1 MGKLW
6 QGRFTKELNEAAD
19 KFNRSLPFDKKLYK
33 QDIFG
38 SMAHAEMLFNK
49 GIISK
54 KDFEDIVGGLQSI
67 YEDITNGTLKFDDE
81 SEDIHSFVENVLTK
95 RVGDAGKKLHTARS
109 RNDQVATDLKLYVK
123 EAAISLQVSIRHFV
137 KTLKDKAVSV
147 KDYVMPGYTHMQHAQ
162 PITYAHY
169 LLAYAQMFMRD
180 YSRIHDALERMDY
193 CPLGAAALAGTT
205 YDIDRKYTATKLGF
219 KGATLNSLDSVSDR
233 DYCVEILSCCSLI
246 MAHLSKMAEE
256 YVLFTTTEFSFIE
269 LDDAFSTGSSIMP
282 QKKNADIAELVRGK
296 TGRVYGDLISMLTVL
311 KGLPLAYNKDL
322 QEDKECLFDAL
333 ETVENSV
340 KLFDAMTDSAVPN
353 KDAMLKSALKGFMN
367 ATDVADYLTVK
378 GMPFRSA
385 YKLVGEIVAFCIAK
399 ETTLNDLSLSEY
411 KKFSNLFENDLY
423 DEISIENCVNR
434 RKSFGGTATDNLTA
448 QIQFIDEFLL
458 KTKK

>member
-6 QGRFTKELNEAAD
+6 QGRFSKELNEAAD

-38 SMAHAEMLFNK
+38 SIAHAEMLFNK

-54 KDFEDIVGGLQSI
+54 KDLDDIVGGLQSI
-67 YEDITNGTLKFDDE
+67 YEDISNGILKFDDE
-81 SEDIHSFVENVLTK
+81 SEDIHSFVENELTK
-95 RVGDAGKKLHTARS
+95 RVGEAGKKLHTARS
-109 RNDQVATDLKLYVK
+109 RNDQVATDLKLYAK
-123 EAAISLQVSIRHFV
+123 EAVVSLQDSIRHFV
-137 KTLKDKAVSV
+137 KTLKDKAVLT

-180 YSRIHDALERMDY
+180 YSRIRNALERMDY

-205 YDIDRKYTATKLGF
+205 YDIDREYTAKKLGF

-399 ETTLNDLSLSEY
+399 ETTLNDL
-411 KKFSNLFENDLY
+411 NL
-423 DEISIENCVNR
+423 
-434 RKSFGGTATDNLTA
+434 
-448 QIQFIDEFLL
+448 
-458 KTKK
+458 